1 MHTQIIVSIITWLGT
16 VTGIAAV
23 ATKLAVATKAV
34 VATKAAL
41 ATKTALAVKAATV
54 KAATA
59 RATVEVTGVS
69 VTTGLVLA
77 NGMPLGP
84 FPIQPMTPQQWKL
97 IIESIKNTPHEIYDL
112 YQSIPP
118 EVFKWL
124 WDIGSIGYGA
134 SGVYEGYKVAKDWL
148 PEDNLNV
155 PVPIP
160 VQ

>member
-34 VATKAAL
+34 VATKA
-41 ATKTALAVKAATV
+41 ALAVKAATV

-134 SGVYEGYKVAKDWL
+134 SGVYEGYKVAKDMS
-148 PEDNLNV
+148 DNLNV
-155 PVPIP
+155 PVP

>member
-1 MHTQIIVSIITWLGT
+1 MHVPIIVSVFTWIGS
-16 VTGIAAV
+16 VTCVAALTTKVALAIKAASAAKTIV
-23 ATKLAVATKAV
+23 ATKTYLAAKTVIAS
-34 VATKAAL
+34 
-41 ATKTALAVKAATV
+41 KTA
-54 KAATA
+54 
-59 RATVEVTGVS
+59 VEVTGAG
-69 VTTGLVLA
+69 VTTGLGLA
-77 NGMPLGP
+77 NGLPCGP

-134 SGVYEGYKVAKDWL
+134 SGVYEGYKVATDIS
-148 PEDNLNV
+148 ENLNDPV
-155 PVPIP
+155 PVPVP

>member
-1 MHTQIIVSIITWLGT
+1 MHFHIISSIIGWFVTTLGIAT
-16 VTGIAAV
+16 KVALVTKAAV
-23 ATKLAVATKAV
+23 ATKVAVATKAA
-34 VATKAAL
+34 VA
-41 ATKTALAVKAATV
+41 V

-84 FPIQPMTPQQWKL
+84 FPIQPMTPEQWKL

-134 SGVYEGYKVAKDWL
+134 SGVYEGYKVTKDMSY
-148 PEDNLNV
+148 NLND
-155 PVPIP
+155 PIPIP
-160 VQ
+160 VG

>member
-1 MHTQIIVSIITWLGT
+1 MHTQIIVSIISWLGT
-16 VTGIAAV
+16 VTGIAAFT
-23 ATKLAVATKAV
+23 AKAAVATKGALTAKAV
-34 VATKAAL
+34 
-41 ATKTALAVKAATV
+41 LAVKAATV

-59 RATVEVTGVS
+59 KTTVEVTG

-77 NGMPLGP
+77 NGLPCGP

-134 SGVYEGYKVAKDWL
+134 SGVYEGYKVATDIS
-148 PEDNLNV
+148 ENLNDPV
-155 PVPIP
+155 PVPVP